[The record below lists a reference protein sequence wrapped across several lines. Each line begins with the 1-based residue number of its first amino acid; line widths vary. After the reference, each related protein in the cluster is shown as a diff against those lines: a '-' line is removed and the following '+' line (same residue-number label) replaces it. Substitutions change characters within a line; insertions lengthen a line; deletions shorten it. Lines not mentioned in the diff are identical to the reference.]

1 MSTVISNDSGIL
13 PRVETATYSLR
24 NRDDDFGRLVRRIR
38 PFQENLV
45 THLIYTR
52 VRTLAGLRVFMKNH
66 VFAVWDF
73 MSLAKALQQEIT
85 CVQVPWI
92 PVADENSAR
101 LINEIVLGEE
111 TDEVPGGG
119 YMSHYTLYLKAMD
132 EIGAD
137 KGPILAFEKALREGI
152 PVEQALAPLDIAEN
166 TKLFVLSTLKTAL
179 EGRSHEIAASL
190 MLAREDLIPTMF
202 DRVLKEMDA
211 RAASGV
217 RAVKAMRSLDEK
229 LPSSL
234 RRALAGFRP
243 VARAFASK
251 HPDPRE
257 FFRLYLARHVYLDGE
272 EHGPM
277 GQELVTQL
285 CGDDGDKWQEATDT
299 SRTALKARIDMW
311 DGVLDLIATEA
322 EMVGGYRSGWGG
334 QVDGAA
340 AADGVAAR
348 RGGWNSSGAEE
359 RA

>member
-1 MSTVISNDSGIL
+1 MSTVISNDSGFL
-13 PRVETATYSLR
+13 PRVETATYSMR
-24 NRDDDFGRLVRRIR
+24 NRDDEFGTLVRRIR

-45 THLIYTR
+45 GHLVYTR

-73 MSLAKALQQEIT
+73 MSLTKALQRQIT
-85 CVQVPWI
+85 CMDVPWL

-119 YMSHYTLYLKAMD
+119 FMSHYTLYLKAMD

-137 KGPILAFEKALREGI
+137 KRPVLAFEKSLREGI

-179 EGRSHEIAASL
+179 EGSSHEIASSL
-190 MLAREDLIPTMF
+190 MLAREDLIPIMF

-211 RAASGV
+211 RAAPGV
-217 RAVKAMRSLDEK
+217 RAVKGMRSLDAK
-229 LPSSL
+229 LPRSV
-234 RRALAGFRP
+234 RKVLAGLRP
-243 VARAFASK
+243 VARSFAK
-251 HPDPRE
+251 NNPDPRE
-257 FFRLYLARHVYLDGE
+257 FFRLYLARHVHLDGE

-277 GQELVTQL
+277 GQRLVSQL
-285 CGDDGDKWQEATDT
+285 CGEDSDKWQQATDVA
-299 SRTALKARIDMW
+299 RTALKARIDMW

-322 EMVGGYRSGWGG
+322 EMVGGYRSGWGSSAG
-334 QVDGAA
+334 ESDG
-340 AADGVAAR
+340 GTVTSR
-348 RGGWNSSGAEE
+348 KGGWSSSETTK